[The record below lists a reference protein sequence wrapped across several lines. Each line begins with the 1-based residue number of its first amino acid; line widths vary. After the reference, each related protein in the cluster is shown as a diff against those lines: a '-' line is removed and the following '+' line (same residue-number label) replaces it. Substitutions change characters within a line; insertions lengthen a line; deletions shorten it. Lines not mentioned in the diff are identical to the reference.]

1 LAIRHWQIYK
11 VILPVFTMRK
21 IGYFREF
28 IGCLRN
34 KIFVYQRV
42 WYNKGLYYIRNN
54 KFMKIQLILASTEIP
69 RLTNPIDI
77 WTGDFYVHEEEV
89 RSYQKNTA
97 AKLLAQLDEMIE
109 RIPKT
114 KLLEQL
120 NKDDYD

>member
-1 LAIRHWQIYK
+1 
-11 VILPVFTMRK
+11 
-21 IGYFREF
+21 
-28 IGCLRN
+28 
-34 KIFVYQRV
+34 
-42 WYNKGLYYIRNN
+42 
-54 KFMKIQLILASTEIP
+54 MKIQLIPASTEIP
-69 RLTNPIDI
+69 RLTTPMDI

-89 RSYQKNTA
+89 RRYQKNTA